1 MTNFEN
7 ILPYVAPTFSVSN
20 DMCDQNGH
28 MNVSYYLQAFDEN
41 SRNLFEEIG
50 FDEDYLQMGYS
61 CFAIEDSLRYLRE
74 FLEGDEIRSMFRIHD
89 FNEKVIHIVG
99 VLLDSQDRLSA
110 ISETLVV
117 HIDMHSRKASG
128 MPDQLLKKVKDVH
141 RYHTA
146 CPIDDFDIRLKIRKK

>member
-1 MTNFEN
+1 MSKFKK
-7 ILPYVAPTFSVSN
+7 IFPYAAPSIVVN
-20 DMCDQNGH
+20 NEMCDQNGH
-28 MNVSYYLQAFDEN
+28 MNVAYYLQAFDVN
-41 SRNLFEEIG
+41 SRDLFEEIG
-50 FDEDYLQMGYS
+50 FDGDYFQSGYS

-117 HIDMHSRKASG
+117 HIDMHSRKTSG

-141 RYHTA
+141 LYHTT

>member
-1 MTNFEN
+1 MADFEN

-28 MNVSYYLQAFDEN
+28 MNVAYYLQAFDEN

-61 CFAIEDSLRYLRE
+61 CFAIEDSLRYMHE
-74 FLEGDEIRSMFRIHD
+74 FLEGEDVISMFRIHD
-89 FNEKVIHIVG
+89 FNKKLIHIVG
-99 VLLDSQDRLSA
+99 VLMNKDRKLSA

-117 HIDMHSRKASG
+117 HVDMKSRKASN
-128 MPDQLLKKVKDVH
+128 MPEKLLDRVKSVYEQH
-141 RYHTA
+141 TRY
-146 CPIDDFDIRLKIRKK
+146 PIDGFDIRLKINK

>member
-1 MTNFEN
+1 
-7 ILPYVAPTFSVSN
+7 
-20 DMCDQNGH
+20 
-28 MNVSYYLQAFDEN
+28 
-41 SRNLFEEIG
+41 
-50 FDEDYLQMGYS
+50 
-61 CFAIEDSLRYLRE
+61 
-74 FLEGDEIRSMFRIHD
+74 MFRIHD

-141 RYHTA
+141 RYHTT

>member
-1 MTNFEN
+1 MSTFRK
-7 ILPYVAPTFSVSN
+7 IFPYVAPSLTVSS

-28 MNVSYYLQAFDEN
+28 MNVAYYLQAFDVN
-41 SRNLFEEIG
+41 SRDLFEEIG
-50 FDEDYLQMGYS
+50 FDEDYFQSGYS

-99 VLLDSQDRLSA
+99 VLLDSQNRLSA

-117 HIDMHSRKASG
+117 HIDMHSRKASL
-128 MPDQLLKKVKDVH
+128 MPEKLLKKVKEVH
-141 RYHTA
+141 EQHTVY
-146 CPIDDFDIRLKIRKK
+146 PIDDFDIRLKIKK

>member
-1 MTNFEN
+1 MMTVIDGVEVVVFVV
-7 ILPYVAPTFSVSN
+7 PAKR
-20 DMCDQNGH
+20 C
-28 MNVSYYLQAFDEN
+28 
-41 SRNLFEEIG
+41 EEIG
-50 FDEDYLQMGYS
+50 FDGDYFQSGYS

-117 HIDMHSRKASG
+117 HIDMDSRKASV

-141 RYHTA
+141 RNHTV
-146 CPIDDFDIRLKIRKK
+146 CSIDDFDIRLKIKKK